1 MLKIA
6 YQGIKG
12 AYTHE
17 ALLNFAKTLN
27 IKVEPVNIDSTFY
40 EVFKKAQ
47 NETDLAFIPIE
58 NSNAGSVIENFD
70 HLMNFDFEITG
81 EYILPV
87 NHCFLAKKGAEF
99 ENIKEVY
106 SHPQALAQC
115 SDFLDTMGFIR
126 NNLDTASGAKF
137 VSQSKRN
144 DIAALASEICADLY
158 GLEVLKKNFQNSK
171 DNVTRFFL
179 IKKRGLKFDF
189 ENKFQ
194 KSDKVSLIVKTKHI
208 PAALYKCLGAFATQN
223 INLTKIE
230 SRPSRDKN
238 FNYNFF
244 IDFIGNL
251 EKYNVKLALEEL
263 RFFSREYKIL
273 GNYKKFDL

>member
-1 MLKIA
+1 MLKVA

-17 ALLNFAKTLN
+17 ALLGFFDDLA
-27 IKVEPVNIDSTFY
+27 IDVEPVYIDSTFY
-40 EVFKKAQ
+40 KVFEKAD

-70 HLMNFDFEITG
+70 HLMNFDFEIIG

-87 NHCFLAKKGAEF
+87 NHCMLVKKGVKF
-99 ENIKEVY
+99 ENVKEVY
-106 SHPQALAQC
+106 SHPQVFAQC
-115 SDFLDTMGFIR
+115 SEFLDSNNFIQR
-126 NNLDTASGAKF
+126 NLDTASSAKF
-137 VSQSKRN
+137 VSESERN
-144 DIAALASEICADLY
+144 DLASLASEICADLY
-158 GLEVLKKNFQNSK
+158 GLDIVKKEFQNSK

-179 IKKRGLKFDF
+179 IKKRGLQFGF
-189 ENKFQ
+189 ESKLA
-194 KSDKVSLIVKTKHI
+194 KPDKVSLIIKTKDI

-238 FNYNFF
+238 FDYSFF

-251 EKYNVKLALEEL
+251 QDYEVKLALEEL
-263 RFFSREYKIL
+263 RFFSKQYKIL
-273 GNYKKFDL
+273 GNYKKFDV